1 MKKTEYDKL
10 TSKYQKEFMN
20 SLKEFVA
27 INSVYD
33 AKTVSEENPYGEGVS
48 KALAYIENLAK
59 EDGFKV
65 NNYANRVVEILY
77 GSGDKN
83 LTIMAHADVVPVG
96 EGWEH
101 DPFTMK
107 ETKGVL
113 TGRGVADDKGPL
125 LASYYALKALKDNK
139 QIPEGYTIR
148 FLVGGDEERGSS
160 CMEYY
165 FGELKKPQ
173 PTYGFSPDSDFPLIF
188 AEKGIMGFSASFK
201 IDLPNVISI
210 KGGIAHNSVIDK
222 CEVKTHLNI
231 DFLNFI
237 MDKFHRN
244 EAAIRTQ
251 EDITT
256 VTFFGKTAHGSTPE
270 LGVNAGMIALD
281 AVAKYT
287 KNADLAKVV
296 KLFSSLDGSSYGCG
310 GKSKEMGKN
319 SSNVGILSY
328 ENGVL
333 EVFVNFRYVDTC
345 DKQELKN
352 AIKENCKPGKVKF
365 LGDSPLLYY
374 PLDSVLVKTLLSIYQ
389 KETDDLV
396 TKPIATGGGTYAK
409 EAKNTVAFG
418 MQFPGWDSKMHSA
431 GEQSRKE
438 DLFKAMSIYARAIIE
453 LGEVIRNK

>member
-10 TSKYQKEFMN
+10 TSKYQKDFLN

-27 INSVYD
+27 IDSVYD
-33 AKTVSEENPYGEGVS
+33 ESSKSEANPYGQGVS
-48 KALAYIENLAK
+48 KALKYVEDLAK
-59 EDGFKV
+59 KDGFV
-65 NNYANRVVEILY
+65 VTNYANRVVEILY
-77 GSGDKN
+77 GNGPKN

-96 EGWEH
+96 SGWEH
-101 DPFTMK
+101 DPFMMK
-107 ETKGVL
+107 DNKGVL

-139 QIPEGYTIR
+139 MLSDDYQIR

-165 FGELKKPQ
+165 FEELKKPQ

-188 AEKGIMGFSASFK
+188 AEKGIIGFSASYK
-201 IDLPNVISI
+201 IDLPNILSV
-210 KGGIAHNSVIDK
+210 KGGLAHNSVIDK
-222 CEVKTHLNI
+222 CDVTTHLDLN
-231 DFLNFI
+231 FLNFI
-237 MDKFHRN
+237 MDKYHRN
-244 EAAIRTQ
+244 EAAIHTE
-251 EDITT
+251 EDVTT

-281 AVAKYT
+281 AIAKYT

-296 KLFSSLDGSSYGCG
+296 KTFSSLDGSSYGCA

-319 SSNVGILSY
+319 SSNVGIITY

-333 EVFVNFRYVDTC
+333 TLIVNFRYVDTC
-345 DKQELKN
+345 DKKELMKN
-352 AIKENCKPGKVKF
+352 IKENAKPGKVEF
-365 LGDSPLLYY
+365 LGESPLLYY
-374 PLDSVLVKTLLSIYQ
+374 PLDSKLVTTLLSIYQ
-389 KETDDLV
+389 KETDDLE

-409 EAKNTVAFG
+409 EAKNVVAFG

-431 GEQSRKE
+431 GEGSKKE
-438 DLFKAMSIYARAIIE
+438 DLFKAMSIYARAIVE
-453 LGEVIRNK
+453 LGAIVKEK